1 MRSVMTAKG
10 LFYLQHVPLRHGV
23 KTIEMYYIF
32 KEHKKVMSI
41 NRYGYTIDSIKPQ
54 PTLLTHTEIIL
65 YDINKQHTIVFLTL
79 FFK

>member
-1 MRSVMTAKG
+1 MTAKG

-65 YDINKQHTIVFLTL
+65 YDINKQHTIFLLTL
-79 FFK
+79 FSSECMF